1 MNIHIETT
9 MTTILAFAMNAMY
22 NLNHKILPYD
32 EFTFINYIFQK
43 FGAQIEI
50 VCLAM
55 TFYEM
60 Y

>member
-22 NLNHKILPYD
+22 TLNHKILPYD
-32 EFTFINYIFQK
+32 EFIFINYIFQK
-43 FGAQIEI
+43 FDSQ
-50 VCLAM
+50 